1 VTCRCSAYLYSCQ
14 EIIIFSWLV
23 YFPLIATNEK
33 YYSKA
38 LNQLVDPDISST
50 KSCGSPPW
58 CFAPWARNTPWSL
71 RRPRSWQGVC
81 LGVVQLYGLRPF
93 SQHSCLMI
101 LQLQSKHIMLS
112 ILLYYN
118 NDIYYIYTHN
128 ICIQYT
134 HKIINI
140 YMLVPNQFQQIYT
153 NYCTLLYMQIWMCSK
168 LTDVGSL
175 SCVANLYKQRHDNKS
190 VLESNPSQTNS
201 WLFWFSNHTS
211 DRTWNETHVENQP
224 LQLVAGLSCP
234 TLAPISQTI
243 CTLWLFN
250 IAMV

>member
-1 VTCRCSAYLYSCQ
+1 MGHLRGVLLRGRGTHRGRCGVHARGRAFASGLSNSMAWDPSPNTLVSWFCSCKASTSCYLYYY
-14 EIIIFSWLV
+14 III
-23 YFPLIATNEK
+23 
-33 YYSKA
+33 
-38 LNQLVDPDISST
+38 
-50 KSCGSPPW
+50 
-58 CFAPWARNTPWSL
+58 
-71 RRPRSWQGVC
+71 
-81 LGVVQLYGLRPF
+81 
-93 SQHSCLMI
+93 MI
-101 LQLQSKHIMLS
+101 
-112 ILLYYN
+112 Y
-118 NDIYYIYTHN
+118 IYYIYTHN